1 MLNFNI
7 KVLTSLCL
15 LFSISVSLFAQNY
28 RVQIAAFPEQVPFTR
43 FLFSGVNDIYANVD
57 QNEIHRYYL
66 SENFYSSQEAEEAR
80 KTLVR
85 REFNNAQII
94 DMVKEKSLCKAND
107 PAADQGVIYT
117 NINTE
122 HLYIRHLY
130 FGFSRSSLSIEAKE
144 SLDEIFKKLKRN
156 PRLLGTIQGHTDA
169 SGSPEFNLALSIRRA
184 RAARNYLVAKGIHFG
199 RIKIKVFGESTPVAI
214 NVSVD
219 GKDEPDGRKY
229 NRRVVVVLTDQYGE
243 VVNDIERM
251 RDVPGHLRINKQ
263 TLRQQLIYADS
274 KR

>member
-130 FGFSRSSLSIEAKE
+130 FGFSKSSLSIEAKE

-184 RAARNYLVAKGIHFG
+184 RAARNYLV
-199 RIKIKVFGESTPVAI
+199 
-214 NVSVD
+214 
-219 GKDEPDGRKY
+219 EPEDGR
-229 NRRVVVVLTDQYGE
+229 
-243 VVNDIERM
+243 
-251 RDVPGHLRINKQ
+251 
-263 TLRQQLIYADS
+263 
-274 KR
+274 